1 MDYKTYPVTD
11 IKSHRSY
18 LVRKDDVASM
28 QFTLF
33 TGALLILKKSLNK
46 HVRNYLFV
54 SDQTLDLLGLAI
66 RGNNTSK
73 RKTK

>member
-18 LVRKDDVASM
+18 LVCKDDVARM
-28 QFTLF
+28 QFSF

-46 HVRNYLFV
+46 HGRNYLFV

-73 RKTK
+73 KKTK